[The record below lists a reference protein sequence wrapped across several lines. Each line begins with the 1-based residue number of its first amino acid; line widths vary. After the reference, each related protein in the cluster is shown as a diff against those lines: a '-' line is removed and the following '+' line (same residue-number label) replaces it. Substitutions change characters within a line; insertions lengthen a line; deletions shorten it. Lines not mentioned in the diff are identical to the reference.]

1 MKSKTGAVSS
11 IFVVI
16 IILAFFTVSIT
27 NGYIERAY
35 KDGYRATF
43 NFFSNIAESYLK
55 RETELNRIE
64 IDSLKNKGYNILEY
78 YLENNEIPLDKAL
91 DGLWV
96 FKDSLLTGITAFTA
110 TENDVI
116 ALYKDE
122 LKDEDSET
130 LMNIGDN
137 LFNLVNISKEG
148 YNILL
153 LLKSD
158 YGKSSSLAAV
168 LDSFGNS
175 SDVVYF
181 SVLNKNELP
190 IVYNSSYEDSLFS
203 EGEGGGV
210 FHFEGEIDGG
220 SIVMDFSKES
230 FNIVI
235 SRNISLIIFIFFI
248 LLVLLSLLL
257 YKFIG
262 FKDFDVDD
270 ESEARHIEEIGA
282 LSSGFSQEIRKYL
295 KTLSRLAVNMEEEQG
310 RILREEVRKMNL
322 VVDSLKLLIISGI
335 DKQPIDIDNA
345 IGEAISLVDNRNSSV
360 DIKLESVTKLKVKA
374 SRTLLVTAFL
384 NVIKNAVEA
393 DANKIRVLIR
403 KAGSVVRVI
412 IIDNG
417 KGIDKDKIKRVFEPF
432 YSNKKQSGLG
442 LYIARKII
450 EYHGGSMKIESG
462 KETKVDI
469 LLPLKD

>member
-158 YGKSSSLAAV
+158 YGKSLG
-168 LDSFGNS
+168 F
-175 SDVVYF
+175 F
-181 SVLNKNELP
+181 WKFFRCC
-190 IVYNSSYEDSLFS
+190 LF
-203 EGEGGGV
+203 
-210 FHFEGEIDGG
+210 FC
-220 SIVMDFSKES
+220 
-230 FNIVI
+230 
-235 SRNISLIIFIFFI
+235 
-248 LLVLLSLLL
+248 
-257 YKFIG
+257 
-262 FKDFDVDD
+262 
-270 ESEARHIEEIGA
+270 
-282 LSSGFSQEIRKYL
+282 SQ
-295 KTLSRLAVNMEEEQG
+295 
-310 RILREEVRKMNL
+310 
-322 VVDSLKLLIISGI
+322 
-335 DKQPIDIDNA
+335 
-345 IGEAISLVDNRNSSV
+345 
-360 DIKLESVTKLKVKA
+360 
-374 SRTLLVTAFL
+374 
-384 NVIKNAVEA
+384 
-393 DANKIRVLIR
+393 
-403 KAGSVVRVI
+403 
-412 IIDNG
+412 
-417 KGIDKDKIKRVFEPF
+417 
-432 YSNKKQSGLG
+432 
-442 LYIARKII
+442 
-450 EYHGGSMKIESG
+450 
-462 KETKVDI
+462 
-469 LLPLKD
+469 